1 MRTTHKPNRHT
12 RGGASR
18 YTTIQ
23 QELWPESTHLHA
35 SSPTAAGLAAPGPT
49 PAGITLVAVFRGAN
63 TWVLGGGASTAT
75 TPPITTGG
83 AYHCYL
89 SLRSALETGDRRA
102 FRERT
107 AACLCI
113 PFHSG
118 LNMRRAHHRKNKQTP
133 TSLSFFFISFFLLFA
148 PNLKEL
154 RVSAD

>member
-12 RGGASR
+12 RGGASK
-18 YTTIQ
+18 YATIQ

-63 TWVLGGGASTAT
+63 TWVLGGGVHR
-75 TPPITTGG
+75 
-83 AYHCYL
+83 YHPTHHDRWSVPL
-89 SLRSALETGDRRA
+89 LLVLAVSFRDRRQKGFQRKNSSMSLYPLS
-102 FRERT
+102 FRVEYET
-107 AACLCI
+107 CT
-113 PFHSG
+113 PQE
-118 LNMRRAHHRKNKQTP
+118 NKQTP